1 MRPKENFRPYIASAF
16 GLTLAILVTFQT
28 YIWREPFRIERDET
42 LEKQAKEKAG
52 LELYSQNCVS
62 CHGQNGEG
70 GVGPPL
76 NERGLLGSAPDE
88 VLFSLIRT
96 GVPGTLM
103 PAWSQAFGGP
113 FTDEQITQMV
123 AFIRSWEPNAPLI
136 EAGVIP
142 PDPTRGALMYE
153 QTCFICHGENG
164 KGTDIAPALNDP
176 ERLGELDDAWYRKT
190 IARGRPAKGMPTWG
204 TVLSPM
210 QINDLVAL
218 IAAWREGDTVS
229 SNVPMATFV
238 TNALIAIREF
248 DRPDSAFYLKATL
261 PLATGEQAQEIEAI
275 LTMIDENRL
284 FEAQTR
290 LVALLPAEEMGK
302 ASFSGNCAPC
312 HADNGTGGIGPNLHD
327 NSFVQSKS
335 DEEIVDFIQNG
346 RRGTAMVGFEGIL
359 GVEEIDNLIALLRE
373 WQK

>member
-1 MRPKENFRPYIASAF
+1 MRPKENFRPYITSAF
-16 GLTLAILVTFQT
+16 GFTLAILVTFQT
-28 YIWREPFRIERDET
+28 YIWREPVRIQRDEAI
-42 LEKQAKEKAG
+42 EKLAKEKAG
-52 LELYSQNCVS
+52 REQYSQNCVS

-76 NERGLLGSAPDE
+76 NERGLLVSTADE
-88 VLFSLIRT
+88 VFFSLIRT
-96 GVPGTLM
+96 GVTGTLM

-123 AFIRSWEPNAPLI
+123 AFIRSWEPNAPLV
-136 EAGVIP
+136 EVGVIA
-142 PDPTRGALMYE
+142 PDSSRGALIYE

-164 KGTDIAPALNDP
+164 KGAGIAPALNDP
-176 ERLGELDDAWYRKT
+176 ERLGELDDGWYRKT

-218 IAAWREGDTVS
+218 LAAWRQGETVS
-229 SNVPMATFV
+229 ANVPMATFV

-248 DRPDSAFYLKATL
+248 DRPDSAFYLKAAL
-261 PLATGEQAQEIEAI
+261 PLATSEQAKEIEAI
-275 LTMIDENRL
+275 LTMIEENHL
-284 FEAQTR
+284 FEAQSR

-312 HADNGTGGIGPNLHD
+312 HGDNGTGGIGPNLHA
-327 NSFVQSKS
+327 NSFVQSKT
-335 DEEIVDFIQNG
+335 DEELVNFILQG
-346 RRGTAMVGFEGIL
+346 RRGTAMLGFDSIL
-359 GVEEIDNLIALLRE
+359 GVEEIGNLILLIRE
-373 WQK
+373 WRK

>member
-1 MRPKENFRPYIASAF
+1 
-16 GLTLAILVTFQT
+16 
-28 YIWREPFRIERDET
+28 
-42 LEKQAKEKAG
+42 
-52 LELYSQNCVS
+52 
-62 CHGQNGEG
+62 
-70 GVGPPL
+70 
-76 NERGLLGSAPDE
+76 
-88 VLFSLIRT
+88 
-96 GVPGTLM
+96 
-103 PAWSQAFGGP
+103 
-113 FTDEQITQMV
+113 
-123 AFIRSWEPNAPLI
+123 
-136 EAGVIP
+136 
-142 PDPTRGALMYE
+142 MYE

-218 IAAWREGDTVS
+218 IAAWREGEKVS